1 MALTAIFYILQYV
14 APRKYGAFV
23 TKKWLHF
30 SINAFFIIVSNFMP
44 TATTVC
50 HLKVKESKRERK
62 EKGYNGPSHL
72 VLLFL
77 SSGTEP

>member
-30 SINAFFIIVSNFMP
+30 SINAFFIAFIILNLMP
-44 TATTVC
+44 TATITHSVPP
-50 HLKVKESKRERK
+50 KNK
-62 EKGYNGPSHL
+62 KGAEL
-72 VLLFL
+72 
-77 SSGTEP
+77 

>member
-30 SINAFFIIVSNFMP
+30 SINAFFMGFIIVSNFMP
-44 TATTVC
+44 NATTMC
-50 HLKVKESKRERK
+50 YLKMKENKR
-62 EKGYNGPSHL
+62 EKGYSGPGHL

-77 SSGTEP
+77 SSDKEP